1 MLIPSIAF
9 IIALSQKI
17 YCETTSNSNLVEFAV
32 ENVSYATE
40 SGKDTKNVKPE
51 NTTPKDV
58 EKKEKEVKD
67 KNKPEKSI
75 KSTESKDNSS
85 GSSDKSKEQKKPQPE
100 TLKEKEC
107 EELMKKK
114 QQKKKN
120 EEKQPKQEQSKI
132 EGKKTLEKLPESQ
145 EKKPSNENKQS
156 QLDGNPIA
164 PGAISNESRLH
175 SFRLKH
181 IIKVNSGLN
190 ANKLIS
196 ENANFKKHRSSYS
209 DDYELV

>member
-17 YCETTSNSNLVEFAV
+17 YCETTSNSNLVEFSV

-100 TLKEKEC
+100 TLKEC

-120 EEKQPKQEQSKI
+120 NPNKNKVKLKEK
-132 EGKKTLEKLPESQ
+132 
-145 EKKPSNENKQS
+145 
-156 QLDGNPIA
+156 
-164 PGAISNESRLH
+164 R
-175 SFRLKH
+175 RLK
-181 IIKVNSGLN
+181 NYLN
-190 ANKLIS
+190 HKRKNPRTRTSNLNWMEI
-196 ENANFKKHRSSYS
+196 R
-209 DDYELV
+209 